1 MITIHWTEPAVTDL
15 QEIQEYLEPDYPNT
29 ANKLVTKLLEA
40 PERLVQF
47 PEMGKRVAEADQ
59 SSIRELIVAR
69 TYRLIYLWDEPVI
82 SILAIVHAR
91 KSLIDMEP
99 KPWEIY

>member
-1 MITIHWTEPAVTDL
+1 MITIRWTQPTVADL
-15 QEIQEYLEPDYPNT
+15 QDIQEYLEPDYPNT
-29 ANKLVTKLLEA
+29 ANRLVTRLLEA

-69 TYRLIYLWDEPVI
+69 ACRLIYLWNEPVI

-91 KSLIDMEP
+91 KSLIEMEP